1 MARIT
6 LGSRHMRA
14 AAPNA
19 ALKRSRTNAQSSRD
33 IARVR
38 SLSRRERSFR
48 RINKALQAPA
58 VVQAFQEGG
67 IAPLAGSP
75 ERFAAFIRSETDK
88 YAQVIRK
95 AGITAES

>member
-1 MARIT
+1 VQR
-6 LGSRHMRA
+6 L
-14 AAPNA
+14 NA
-19 ALKRSRTNAQSSRD
+19 
-33 IARVR
+33 
-38 SLSRRERSFR
+38 E
-48 RINKALQAPA
+48 INKALQAPA

-67 IAPLAGSP
+67 IASLAGSP